1 MQVKF
6 IFVGKKFELDRFCQ
20 EYIKRMKVFCD
31 VETLYIKSST
41 PKSEALATQKKI
53 KSDDF
58 VFVLDENGK
67 QLNSFELA
75 KLIETINKPLVF
87 VVGGAF
93 GIDKEAFKKK
103 FSLSLSKLTLPHAIA
118 RLIICESVYRSFT
131 IINHLPYHKE

>member
-6 IFVGKKFELDRFCQ
+6 IFVGKKFEIDKFCL
-20 EYIKRMKVFCD
+20 EYIKRMRVFCD
-31 VETLYIKSST
+31 VETLYIKPST
-41 PKSEALATQKKI
+41 PKTEALAIQKKI
-53 KSDDF
+53 KPEDF

-67 QLNSFELA
+67 QLNSFEFA

-93 GIDKEAFKKK
+93 GIEKEAFKTK
-103 FSLSLSKLTLPHAIA
+103 FFLSLSKLTLPHAIA
-118 RLIICESVYRSFT
+118 RLTICESVYRSFT